1 MFAPT
6 YEFVLWHDLVGER
19 RNFCSQAHR
28 NTTSRSS
35 RFRLIIY
42 RTNPETRQ
50 RAVARRISE
59 LSDTPNKIVL
69 LKVTCQ

>member
-42 RTNPETRQ
+42 RTNHETRQ
-50 RAVARRISE
+50 RAVGANTVRP
-59 LSDTPNKIVL
+59 SDIGV
-69 LKVTCQ
+69 V